1 VAIRHVQLPFLEHF
15 ATGRQEL
22 ERLAASNTLK

>member
-1 VAIRHVQLPFLEHF
+1 VTITHGQLLFFEHF